1 MEYRQRQQRLLTQLP
16 EDTLLIMP
24 NQPTALRTNDVDFPY
39 RSHSDILYL
48 TGWTEMNSVLVA
60 QHQSDSGWEVALFVP
75 PKDTEKEI
83 WTGIRPGI
91 EGALQSHPIDAAYS
105 ILEIER
111 RLGEMMSIC
120 RTVALSPGI
129 DLKFDKMVQAALT
142 ESNRPR
148 QRYGT
153 GPTAT
158 LDPRPLI
165 AEMRLRKSDAEIQ
178 LMQEAADIASDAH
191 RHAMKGAYSKMG
203 EWQLQA
209 LVEGYFLSKR
219 SNWSYPSIVAGG
231 DNATILHYHA
241 NNCEINDG
249 DLVLIDA
256 GCEVNGYASDITRTF
271 PVNGKFTDEQRE
283 IYEIVLAS
291 QKAAIKECV
300 VGNPF
305 DAPHEAA
312 KRVLAEGLVKLGII
326 PEDIDDPTAPEYLGK
341 WYMHNTGHWLGL
353 DVHDVGIYVPGGA
366 DSEPRL
372 LEQGMVLTVEPGLY
386 FGEWRTD
393 VAIPKK
399 YAGIGIRIE
408 DDIVITT
415 AEPLVM
421 TASCPKEIDDI
432 ESMIQS

>member
-1 MEYRQRQQRLLTQLP
+1 MHGAGIPDLEYRQRQQRLLAQLP

-283 IYEIVLAS
+283 IYEIVLA
-291 QKAAIKECV
+291 
-300 VGNPF
+300 
-305 DAPHEAA
+305 
-312 KRVLAEGLVKLGII
+312 
-326 PEDIDDPTAPEYLGK
+326 
-341 WYMHNTGHWLGL
+341 
-353 DVHDVGIYVPGGA
+353 
-366 DSEPRL
+366 
-372 LEQGMVLTVEPGLY
+372 
-386 FGEWRTD
+386 GE
-393 VAIPKK
+393 
-399 YAGIGIRIE
+399 
-408 DDIVITT
+408 
-415 AEPLVM
+415 
-421 TASCPKEIDDI
+421 
-432 ESMIQS
+432 